1 MPTTI
6 EQSVEIGV
14 PVNEVFEYLD
24 DFTNAKEWLYGLKE
38 IRPVGDQLQ
47 GVGATYEGV
56 MKLGVTL
63 TSRLTCTVWEKDRL
77 LEIDSVKGIQNTQR
91 WTFTEL
97 APDRT
102 RLDAHISF
110 SLPGGPAGKA
120 MGATVKP
127 LIGVA
132 VKHTTER
139 LVQNLEGR

>member
-1 MPTTI
+1 MSTVI
-6 EQSVEIGV
+6 EHSVEIGV
-14 PVNEVFEYLD
+14 PVHEVFDYLD
-24 DFTNAKEWLYGLKE
+24 DFTNATDWLYGLKE
-38 IRPVGDQLQ
+38 IHPVGDQLQ

-63 TSRLTCTVWEKDRL
+63 KSRLQCTAWEKDRL
-77 LEIDSVKGIQNTQR
+77 LEIDSVKGIENTQR

-102 RLDAHISF
+102 RLDAWITF

-132 VKHTTER
+132 VKHTTDR
-139 LVQNLEGR
+139 LVTNLESR